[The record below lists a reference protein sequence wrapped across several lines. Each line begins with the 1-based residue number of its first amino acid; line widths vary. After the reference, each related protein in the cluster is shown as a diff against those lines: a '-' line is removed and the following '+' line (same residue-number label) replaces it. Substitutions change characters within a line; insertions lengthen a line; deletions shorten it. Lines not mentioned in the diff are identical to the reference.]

1 MKEEENNVGLTDEM
15 KDYLKELIQK
25 AFICEDKTMPIHNC
39 TMRMFGFDLP
49 IKVDDIK
56 LLYIGAFLLPNIMN
70 YLVNIL
76 PQFLY
81 PYCVAYLQDLS
92 AMRDDPVTINEL
104 FDYLIEFNNGN
115 IHINTDAEG

>member
-1 MKEEENNVGLTDEM
+1 MKEEINDGFTDQM
-15 KDYLKELIQK
+15 KDYLNELVNKSLTIQ
-25 AFICEDKTMPIHNC
+25 DKTMLNKNC
-39 TMRMFGFDLP
+39 MLSMFGFDMP

-92 AMRDDPVTINEL
+92 TMRDDPVTINEI
-104 FDYLIEFNNGN
+104 FDYLIELNNGN
-115 IHINTDAEG
+115 IHLNTDAEG